1 MFTAPPWWLFR
12 RECKLSLRHIPQ
24 PLPTKPTV
32 HGVVPY
38 LLKTWGSIEC
48 AYIVHLLYVRT
59 ECTLLYRAARSG
71 KAVYHIH
78 GGFVWYIP
86 VCIKPHCDE
95 LLSTK
100 QTRHGPR
107 IHDPNIVVFHGIF
120 CRCQP
125 HMSVEEREK
134 KKQWDDA
141 TSGDMRRPS
150 ASALCGWLAWS
161 RLFFSCLRTKTRSI
175 VEQTATSELHRSLS
189 NNGNTTVRK
198 DTVELFALFP
208 STFYC
213 VRYSSMYCNA

>member
-1 MFTAPPWWLFR
+1 VEDVQWTARFRHRLLKLLDQKSGPDMFTAPPWWLFQ

-32 HGVVPY
+32 HGLVAY

-48 AYIVHLLYVRT
+48 AYIVHLLYVHS

-71 KAVYHIH
+71 KAVDHIH

-95 LLSTK
+95 LLSTT

-134 KKQWDDA
+134 RKQWDDA
-141 TSGDMRRPS
+141 TSGDMRRPA
-150 ASALCGWLAWS
+150 ASALWVDGL
-161 RLFFSCLRTKTRSI
+161 
-175 VEQTATSELHRSLS
+175 
-189 NNGNTTVRK
+189 G
-198 DTVELFALFP
+198 
-208 STFYC
+208 STFFF
-213 VRYSSMYCNA
+213 VSPNQDPFDR